1 MAWFGNDI
9 GGYDAQSIINGT
21 NKMDREPHK
30 QYVYLVYE
38 ECHGMVGVFPDE
50 PTANAIVKNLATDYG
65 YNVKDPCLDYK
76 FLDDEEGGFPEVYWK
91 RWEVGE
97 SNL

>member
-9 GGYDAQSIINGT
+9 GGHMAQSIINGT
-21 NKMDREPHK
+21 DKIIREPRK

-50 PTANAIVKNLATDYG
+50 ATANAIVKDLATAYDYK
-65 YNVKDPCLDYK
+65 VKNPNLDYR
-76 FLDDEEGGFPEVYWK
+76 FLDDEVGGFPEVYWK
-91 RWEVGE
+91 RWEVGK
-97 SNL
+97 SIL